1 MIRTWRSL
9 IAACLFCLGLSSC
22 SSHDWSQDDAHL
34 NMIKIHAIVPD
45 NMPKSDLVI
54 EMPTIN
60 NKTVK
65 MDRIPLISNKEMV
78 HAESDFVGENAMYIK
93 IDLTSL
99 GRNKWYQAS
108 AQLHGGRALMTIGGK
123 FKCLIRYEPYY
134 RGKGAIKFY
143 VQLSSKETD
152 ELCSLIKKNYKALVR
167 R

>member
-1 MIRTWRSL
+1 
-9 IAACLFCLGLSSC
+9 
-22 SSHDWSQDDAHL
+22 
-34 NMIKIHAIVPD
+34 MIKIHAIVPD